1 MKIKL
6 LTVGKIKEKVY
17 KHKVDEYIKWIR
29 KDLKLD
35 FITLKD
41 KKTKN
46 LNISLKTYY
55 SSSIFCSLGEDG
67 EKMNSYEFS
76 DFIFKADK
84 TLVFFISGPDGC
96 PEIVKKNSDHIVSLS
111 DFTFPHE
118 MATLIL
124 IEQVY
129 RAISIHKNSR
139 YHRK

>member
-29 KDLKLD
+29 KDYKLD

-76 DFIFKADK
+76 NFIFRASK

-129 RAISIHKNSR
+129 RAISIQKNSK

>member
-29 KDLKLD
+29 KDYKLD

-76 DFIFKADK
+76 DFIFRTSK

-96 PEIVKKNSDHIVSLS
+96 PEIVKKSSDYIVSLS

-124 IEQVY
+124 IEQIY
-129 RAISIHKNSR
+129 RAISIKKKSK
-139 YHRK
+139 YHRQ

>member
-46 LNISLKTYY
+46 LDISLKTYY
-55 SSSIFCSLGEDG
+55 SSSIFCSLDEDG

-76 DFIFKADK
+76 DFIFKTNK

-129 RAISIHKNSR
+129 RAISIQKNSK

>member
-76 DFIFKADK
+76 NFIFKANK
-84 TLVFFISGPDGC
+84 TLVFFISGPNGC

-124 IEQVY
+124 IEQIY
-129 RAISIHKNSR
+129 RAISIQKNSR

>member
-76 DFIFKADK
+76 NFIFKANK
-84 TLVFFISGPDGC
+84 TLVFFISGPNGC

>member
-17 KHKVDEYIKWIR
+17 RHKVDEYIKWIR

-46 LNISLKTYY
+46 LNVGLKTYY
-55 SSSIFCSLGEDG
+55 SSSIFCSLDEGG

-76 DFIFKADK
+76 DFIFKTNK

-124 IEQVY
+124 IEQIY
-129 RAISIHKNSR
+129 RAISIQKNSR
-139 YHRK
+139 YHRQ

>member
-17 KHKVDEYIKWIR
+17 KHKVNEYIKWIR

-76 DFIFKADK
+76 DFIFKASK

-111 DFTFPHE
+111 DFTLPHE

-124 IEQVY
+124 IEQIY
-129 RAISIHKNSR
+129 RAISIQKNSR

>member
-76 DFIFKADK
+76 DFIFKGSK

-96 PEIVKKNSDHIVSLS
+96 PKIVKKNSDHIVSLS

-124 IEQVY
+124 IEQIY
-129 RAISIHKNSR
+129 RAISIQKNSR
-139 YHRK
+139 YHRQ

>member
-6 LTVGKIKEKVY
+6 LTIGKIKEKIY
-17 KHKVDEYIKWIR
+17 RHKIDEYIKWIR

-41 KKTKN
+41 KKTKS
-46 LNISLKTYY
+46 LNISLKAYY
-55 SSSIFCSLGEDG
+55 ASSTFCSLDENGQ
-67 EKMNSYEFS
+67 KMNSYEFS
-76 DFIFKADK
+76 DFIFKTNK

-111 DFTFPHE
+111 EFTFPHE

-129 RAISIHKNSR
+129 RAISIQKNSR

>member
-41 KKTKN
+41 KKMKS
-46 LNISLKTYY
+46 LNISLKKYY
-55 SSSIFCSLGEDG
+55 SSSIFCSLDEDG

-76 DFIFKADK
+76 DFIFKTNK

>member
-17 KHKVDEYIKWIR
+17 KHKVNEYIKWIR

-67 EKMNSYEFS
+67 KKMNSYEFS
-76 DFIFKADK
+76 DFIFKASK
-84 TLVFFISGPDGC
+84 SLVFFISGPDGC

-111 DFTFPHE
+111 DFTLPHE

-124 IEQVY
+124 IEQIY
-129 RAISIHKNSR
+129 RAISIQKNSR

>member
-76 DFIFKADK
+76 DFIFKASK

-96 PEIVKKNSDHIVSLS
+96 PEIVKKNSNHIISLS

-124 IEQVY
+124 IEQIY
-129 RAISIHKNSR
+129 RAISIQKNSR